1 MPGSRWE
8 EGVMRSVEIEG
19 TRQENASASFSEI
32 AVPEKPDVKLFVQ
45 CLKSEGACS
54 VAYRTAAWEKTVA
67 IPFGESSTFP
77 ASNTREVLAAEIRP
91 AFYRTPGDV
100 EMTLRFFA
108 VDPSEEKQTEAV
120 DLSAED
126 VQVINGSIKG
136 DIRKVDATTYEFV
149 VAPSTSGASFAVFLR
164 RDLSSTRGLPL
175 RRGVLQ
181 GCIFDDEAP
190 YLVNTQFLYDLLD
203 ESDAKTLRVSLNEPV
218 TVSRIGGVTQSATE
232 KPGYLNTFEVVAT
245 GTVSMISICD
255 VGRCRGGLRGSCG
268 KRIPVPSAR
277 DVRRVIAAA
286 ADQRPREER
295 DAPAERSCG
304 AGAESRGVPAGE
316 AGGGGPRGGRVAA
329 ADGKRAFRAHRWQS
343 RDGVLGVDWS
353 GGRCVLAADSAGSV
367 GDGGRSGE

>member
-1 MPGSRWE
+1 MY
-8 EGVMRSVEIEG
+8 SVEIEG
-19 TRQENASASFSEI
+19 TRQENANAAFSEI

-136 DIRKVDATTYEFV
+136 DIRKVDATSYEFV
-149 VAPSTSGASFAVFLR
+149 VAPSTSGASFAVILR

-232 KPGYLNTFEVVAT
+232 KPGYLNTFEVVAA

-268 KRIPVPSAR
+268 KRIPVPPAR

-304 AGAESRGVPAGE
+304 AGAEPRGVPAGE
-316 AGGGGPRGGRVAA
+316 AGGGGSRGGGVAA
-329 ADGKRAFRAHRWQS
+329 ADGKPALRAHRWQS
-343 RDGVLGVDWS
+343 RDGVLGVDRP
-353 GGRCVLAADSAGSV
+353 GGRSVLAADSAGSA
-367 GDGGRSGE
+367 GGGGRSGE

>member
-1 MPGSRWE
+1 M
-8 EGVMRSVEIEG
+8 EIAE
-19 TRQENASASFSEI
+19 TRQENASASFADI

-45 CLKSEGACS
+45 CLRSEGECS
-54 VAYRTAAWEKTVA
+54 VAYRTAAWEKTVT

-108 VDPSEEKQTEAV
+108 VDASEKQTEAV

-126 VQVINGSIKG
+126 VQVINGAIKG

-149 VAPSTSGASFAVFLR
+149 VSPATSGASFAVVLR

-232 KPGYLNTFEVVAT
+232 KPGYLNTFEVVA
-245 GTVSMISICD
+245 
-255 VGRCRGGLRGSCG
+255 
-268 KRIPVPSAR
+268 
-277 DVRRVIAAA
+277 
-286 ADQRPREER
+286 
-295 DAPAERSCG
+295 
-304 AGAESRGVPAGE
+304 
-316 AGGGGPRGGRVAA
+316 
-329 ADGKRAFRAHRWQS
+329 
-343 RDGVLGVDWS
+343 
-353 GGRCVLAADSAGSV
+353 AGSV
-367 GDGGRSGE
+367 GSGTFSDIREMSRWSSSIARETNSFSAIT